1 MTHATDAAG
10 FAPRTL
16 LVNLRENIGKITV
29 SLTTV
34 PVVIRLGRDPLAT
47 PRYISNVSKPVD
59 NDALSEFRVT
69 VGCVD
74 QYDHG
79 FID

>member
-16 LVNLRENIGKITV
+16 LVNLGENIGKITV

-47 PRYISNVSKPVD
+47 PYDVPNISEPVD
-59 NDALSEFRVT
+59 NDAFSLLWVT
-69 VGCVD
+69 VGCHD